1 MAGGAS
7 SSFIGGDG
15 VKLPAAAAI
24 DREIGLRGRFYDFVQ
39 MAWHL
44 LEHGREFVPNWHI
57 EAICD
62 HLEAVFRGRI
72 KRLVINV
79 PPGSG
84 KSIITSVLWPIWCW
98 IQDPGWRFIMASF
111 DESLVARRDG
121 TKVLDVV
128 TSKWFRDRWPEVMI
142 KGKEPSLGEF
152 YTTKGGM
159 RFATSVGGK
168 VLGRHAHAIV
178 IDDPTKPQTMT
189 DASLEE
195 TKRWKK
201 ETSASRLLPGGA
213 YVLIMQRLHENDLAG
228 FAEEENAEGGG
239 EPYDFLRLPMRYEA
253 EQHCKTSIGFSDPR
267 KDEGELLWPTYKNEK
282 EVAQQEKDMGGKDSA
297 VVAAQLQQRPAPA
310 KGVIF
315 QKSWFQHYIE
325 IPKSFDFIV
334 DSWDC
339 AFKDKEGNDFVAGQ
353 RWGVKG
359 PNFYLFPFRVKQL
372 LSFVATC
379 KAVVEFKTK
388 VDVKGRAYP
397 KAHATLIEDKAN
409 GPAVMNVLKKI
420 MPALIAINPEGGKVA
435 RANAC
440 TPLYEAGNVWHP
452 DKSIAPWI
460 DDHEASLL
468 KFPKGKKDDDVDA
481 ETQALNYLHS
491 KSSKFAAA
499 MDALI
504 KNGIESVLG

>member
-1 MAGGAS
+1 M
-7 SSFIGGDG
+7 
-15 VKLPAAAAI
+15 KLPSSAAV
-24 DREIGLRGRFYDFVQ
+24 DREVGLRGRFYDFVQ

-44 LEHGREFVPNWHI
+44 LEHNRPFIPNWHI
-57 EAICD
+57 EAMCE

-98 IQDPGWRFIMASF
+98 IQDPGWRFIIASF

-128 TSKWFRDRWPEVMI
+128 SSKWFRERWPEVMV

-239 EPYDFLRLPMRYEA
+239 EPYDFLRLPMRYEV
-253 EQHCKTSIGFSDPR
+253 EQHCKTSIGFEDPR
-267 KDEGELLWPTYKNEK
+267 RSEGELLWPTYKDEK

-310 KGVIF
+310 RGVIF
-315 QKSWFQHYIE
+315 QKDWFQHYKE
-325 IPKSFDFIV
+325 LPTNFDFIV
-334 DSWDC
+334 DTWDC
-339 AFKDKEGNDFVAGQ
+339 AFKDKEGSDFVAGQ
-353 RWGVKG
+353 RWGAKG
-359 PNFYLFPFRVKQL
+359 SNFYLFPFRVKAK
-372 LSFVATC
+372 LSFVKTC
-379 KAVVEFKTK
+379 EAVKEFRGKSDARGKT
-388 VDVKGRAYP
+388 YP
-397 KAHATLIEDKAN
+397 RAHATLIEDKAN
-409 GPAVMNVLKKI
+409 GTAVMNTLKQI
-420 MPALIAINPEGGKVA
+420 MSGLVAINPEGGKIA
-435 RANAC
+435 RANAV

-452 DKSIAPWI
+452 DKTIAPWI

-468 KFPKGKKDDDVDA
+468 KFPKGKNDDDVDA

-499 MDALI
+499 MDQLEE
-504 KNGIESVLG
+504 KGMGIVLL

>member
-1 MAGGAS
+1 M
-7 SSFIGGDG
+7 
-15 VKLPAAAAI
+15 KLPAAAAI
-24 DREIGLRGRFYDFVQ
+24 DREIGLRGHFYDFVQ

-57 EAICD
+57 EAMCD

-128 TSKWFRDRWPEVMI
+128 TSKWFRDRWGDRVMI

-228 FAEEENAEGGG
+228 FAEEENTEGGG

-253 EQHCKTSIGFSDPR
+253 EQHCTTSIGFEDPR
-267 KDEGELLWPTYKNEK
+267 KEEGELLWPAYKNEK
-282 EVAQQEKDMGGKDSA
+282 EVAQQEKDMGGRDSA

-315 QKSWFQHYIE
+315 QKSWFQHYVE
-325 IPKSFDFIV
+325 LPTNFDFIV

-339 AFKDKEGNDFVAGQ
+339 AFKDKEGSDFVAGQ

-359 PNFYLFPFRVKQL
+359 SNFYLFPFRVKQQ

-388 VDVKGRAYP
+388 VDVRGRAYP

-409 GPAVMNVLKKI
+409 GPAVMNALKKI
-420 MPALIAINPEGGKVA
+420 MPAMIAINPEGGKVA

-481 ETQALNYLHS
+481 ETQALNYLHT

-499 MDALI
+499 MDVLA
-504 KNGIESVLG
+504 KQGMGIVLG